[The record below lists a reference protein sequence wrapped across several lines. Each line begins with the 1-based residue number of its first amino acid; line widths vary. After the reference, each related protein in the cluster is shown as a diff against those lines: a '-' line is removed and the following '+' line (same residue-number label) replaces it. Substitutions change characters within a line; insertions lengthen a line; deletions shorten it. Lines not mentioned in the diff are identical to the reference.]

1 MVLGYGITRSLDFT
15 DASQGENFLKTEE
28 GGLYLT
34 QLAFAVEI
42 YKDFFVGVDI
52 KYYQG
57 NDKSTEIGEEIT
69 QHLNPK
75 YSGIGTS
82 IGFVER
88 LYKSFLI
95 GASVDLPTYIW
106 TSEKYTEWEN
116 GSHELLE
123 TERRDFFLERP
134 LIFHF
139 GGSYNHKYAN
149 IFYELEWTD
158 WRNLEFS
165 SDEFF
170 ESDIIDI
177 NMEIQNDFKSTTTHH
192 IGAAFHAPWV
202 PVHFY
207 SGYQYMPTPY
217 SGGWDSDKRESL
229 SAGLS
234 IMLNYQ
240 FSLHGSFTN
249 YYWKYRGEK
258 ESFAQM
264 VFGASVHF

>member
-1 MVLGYGITRSLDFT
+1 MKKIHIIIICLTILTAQSFAQVKDDFIRPFFGFYDSQSITAAIGRATVASGQVIPGQTSNPANLGLHRFNSIHTTFQNGSFKGSSQDQSFTKFGGIYAISPIPVFQGSMVLGYGITRSLDFT

-106 TSEKYTEWEN
+106 TSEKYTDWEN
-116 GSHELLE
+116 GSH
-123 TERRDFFLERP
+123 
-134 LIFHF
+134 
-139 GGSYNHKYAN
+139 
-149 IFYELEWTD
+149 
-158 WRNLEFS
+158 
-165 SDEFF
+165 
-170 ESDIIDI
+170 
-177 NMEIQNDFKSTTTHH
+177 
-192 IGAAFHAPWV
+192 
-202 PVHFY
+202 
-207 SGYQYMPTPY
+207 
-217 SGGWDSDKRESL
+217 
-229 SAGLS
+229 
-234 IMLNYQ
+234 
-240 FSLHGSFTN
+240 
-249 YYWKYRGEK
+249 
-258 ESFAQM
+258 
-264 VFGASVHF
+264 